1 MSLWAIIPAKDPWH
15 AKSRLAGVLSPTR
28 RWSLSMQLL
37 ERTLRAVS
45 EATRVDRCLVVSSA
59 APHLALARDYG
70 AVAVHELRPS
80 GPTVSA
86 VPIRMVAQ
94 EGASY
99 PTSDPLNAALRQ
111 AAEVAIRGGAT
122 ALLILH
128 ADLLLIST
136 AAIDKMVE
144 ALPEGPGLVL
154 APDRHFT
161 GTNALLMRPPM
172 AIPFLFG
179 PGSFAAHQRMAQALH
194 IPMVV
199 HESPALAGDLDTPDD
214 LDYLS
219 RFGLATEEKAEPDRA
234 IGPAAKPERRA
245 YAHAGHARSSSSMCG
260 EADDSR

>member
-1 MSLWAIIPAKDPWH
+1 MSLWAIIPAKDPWL

-37 ERTLRAVS
+37 ERTLRAAS
-45 EATRVDRCLVVSSA
+45 EAARVDRCLVVSSA

-80 GPTVSA
+80 GPHVSPHPAQPA
-86 VPIRMVAQ
+86 VTGERAANLI
-94 EGASY
+94 G
-99 PTSDPLNAALRQ
+99 DPLNAALRQ

-122 ALLILH
+122 ALLVLH
-128 ADLLLIST
+128 ADLLLIS
-136 AAIDKMVE
+136 AGAIDAIVR
-144 ALPEGPGLVL
+144 AIPEGPGLVL

-179 PGSFAAHQRMAQALH
+179 PGSFAAHQGMAKALH

-199 HESPALAGDLDTPDD
+199 HESPSLAGDLDTPDD

-219 RFGLATEEKAEPDRA
+219 RFGLAIDEKSEPADSSE
-234 IGPAAKPERRA
+234 PEAQEVRQA
-245 YAHAGHARSSSSMCG
+245 YAHAHSSFSK
-260 EADDSR
+260 

>member
-1 MSLWAIIPAKDPWH
+1 MSLWAIIPAKDPWL

-37 ERTLRAVS
+37 ERTLRAAS

-70 AVAVHELRPS
+70 AVAVHELRAS
-80 GPTVSA
+80 GPTVS
-86 VPIRMVAQ
+86 PIRTRWAA
-94 EGASY
+94 EGGAAN

-122 ALLILH
+122 ALLVLH
-128 ADLLLIST
+128 ADLLLIS
-136 AAIDKMVE
+136 ASAVDEMVE
-144 ALPEGPGLVL
+144 VIPEGPGLVL

-172 AIPFLFG
+172 VIPFLFG
-179 PGSFAAHQRMAQALH
+179 SGSFAAHQGMAQALH

-199 HESPALAGDLDTPDD
+199 HESPSLAGDLDTPDD

-219 RFGLATEEKAEPDRA
+219 RFSLAIDEKSEPTRSTTPPADYDR
-234 IGPAAKPERRA
+234 EA
-245 YAHAGHARSSSSMCG
+245 YAHAGHARSSSSK
-260 EADDSR
+260 

>member
-1 MSLWAIIPAKDPWH
+1 MSLWAIIPAKDPWA
-15 AKSRLAGVLSPTR
+15 AKSRLAGVLSPSR

-37 ERTLRAVS
+37 ERTLHAAS

-59 APHLALARDYG
+59 AAHLALARDFG
-70 AVAVHELRPS
+70 AVAVHELRSPGMTAS
-80 GPTVSA
+80 PRST
-86 VPIRMVAQ
+86 PLAQ
-94 EGASY
+94 LDLAAN

-128 ADLLLIST
+128 ADLLLIS
-136 AAIDKMVE
+136 AGAIDEMVG

-179 PGSFAAHQRMAQALH
+179 SGSFAAHQAMAETLH
-194 IPMVV
+194 VPIVV
-199 HESPALAGDLDTPDD
+199 HESPSLAGDLDTPDD

-219 RFGLATEEKAEPDRA
+219 RFGLANDEKSDSASSKMPDDEQGWKA
-234 IGPAAKPERRA
+234 C
-245 YAHAGHARSSSSMCG
+245 AHTSHARAA
-260 EADDSR
+260 EAK